1 MASASEYFRVIQDRV
16 GSEDDVDFLHVNKGD
31 IVRLVKKGD
40 SVITV
45 EKNGKTGKLPLEI
58 LEAYTP
64 DQQQLPNQ
72 NQQEE
77 VSPNKLT
84 ETNQHSV
91 FVETQIEQSTKQIA
105 NNQKTILVPLVT
117 QQKAFS
123 SQIST
128 LQTSLNDLLVQINSQ
143 STDEDQDD
151 EDDELN
157 VNIEQAIAKEY
168 PFLEKKE
175 QKQEKEQKSEEKQN
189 NLTNYPL
196 KTPRQPD
203 QQQIQTDLTS
213 TFNIY
218 NVQSKHELTKE
229 QEISQ
234 NQDAWSQPG
243 DISEQNNAIV
253 PLEMP
258 EFDDF
263 EVVKKLFGGSI
274 GKTFLVLLKTTGVL
288 YVMKRVKYMD
298 EKDKKQAGM
307 EVAQMKRLASRFT
320 VRLMWTFVDHS
331 SLYIITEYY
340 SGSDLRKVIAELQEL
355 PDEEKVARIWEI
367 FAQIILAVDYIHSHG
382 VIHRNIKPENI
393 FIMADGSA
401 RLGDYGIVKDLSVM
415 DDMTIAGTKL
425 YMAAETW
432 QTQSVDFTSDIYSS
446 GVVLYELITK
456 RHPFDATTEEE
467 MIEKVTNGDVDEL
480 PDWLPAQMKELVL
493 EMLGPDPKARPTTKT
508 ILQIEIIKQ
517 ITQQYEEKLIQ
528 KKTREQKLQQQR
540 NEHNATV
547 LSPLTPV
554 SLEQLYILQDEID
567 QMEESHQISPELI
580 AQLTDSLRIIR
591 SVQTGDQNQI
601 SEDMLEIVNEI
612 IENIAQIFPLLIKSI
627 DDDIE
632 YITTSI
638 NSGLVIELVDLLRR
652 IDSEEITIQIVEIIK
667 KICQRGTIEQNQLV
681 FEMKA
686 IHSLVPKLENENLD
700 QIDENIESWI
710 LTESILNIFIFIVE
724 KGWKNTK
731 QLINQQ
737 QTLQQLMQSLNKD
750 PFQSTQTSSAEIFIS
765 RQPNQQQSSQSQS
778 EIISSQLQ
786 QLLLIPHPYIQQL
799 EDEVVIQSV
808 IENVIVTACN
818 RHSADLLEQ
827 IIQQQ
832 SQQQQ
837 QINVNVKLSCKLLDL
852 IYIEGAKIP
861 SDVQSLVFNHLCE
874 QLKQGNA
881 ADQQQALEAI
891 SYLVVNQ
898 ENHDTIVEANIL
910 DASLEIFNNPEASKT
925 IVSET
930 NFIETQLKLL
940 NSLPANRIKIKEWHL
955 SPIKT
960 ISLNLPNEFMKLL
973 ITKSVLK
980 EMANMIDSEYEAVR
994 KTSMIIIQTIIAAG
1008 GLNLKIGQQ
1017 HPFLQQLT
1025 DDGSVD
1031 RFIVLFLDQSRE
1043 KQLQQQLNAEIS
1055 KILVRLFK
1063 SIPMPAEINEEII

>member
-1 MASASEYFRVIQDRV
+1 
-16 GSEDDVDFLHVNKGD
+16 
-31 IVRLVKKGD
+31 
-40 SVITV
+40 
-45 EKNGKTGKLPLEI
+45 
-58 LEAYTP
+58 
-64 DQQQLPNQ
+64 
-72 NQQEE
+72 
-77 VSPNKLT
+77 
-84 ETNQHSV
+84 
-91 FVETQIEQSTKQIA
+91 
-105 NNQKTILVPLVT
+105 
-117 QQKAFS
+117 
-123 SQIST
+123 
-128 LQTSLNDLLVQINSQ
+128 
-143 STDEDQDD
+143 
-151 EDDELN
+151 
-157 VNIEQAIAKEY
+157 
-168 PFLEKKE
+168 
-175 QKQEKEQKSEEKQN
+175 
-189 NLTNYPL
+189 
-196 KTPRQPD
+196 
-203 QQQIQTDLTS
+203 
-213 TFNIY
+213 
-218 NVQSKHELTKE
+218 
-229 QEISQ
+229 
-234 NQDAWSQPG
+234 
-243 DISEQNNAIV
+243 
-253 PLEMP
+253 
-258 EFDDF
+258 
-263 EVVKKLFGGSI
+263 
-274 GKTFLVLLKTTGVL
+274 
-288 YVMKRVKYMD
+288 
-298 EKDKKQAGM
+298 
-307 EVAQMKRLASRFT
+307 AQMKRLASRFT

-367 FAQIILAVDYIHSHG
+367 FAQIILAVDYIHSRG

-401 RLGDYGIVKDLSVM
+401 RLGDYGIVKDLSIM

-493 EMLGPDPKARPTTKT
+493 KMLGPDPKTRPTTKT

-528 KKTREQKLQQQR
+528 KKNREQKLQQQR

-567 QMEESHQISPELI
+567 QMEELHQISPELI
-580 AQLTDSLRIIR
+580 TQLTDSLRIIR

-786 QLLLIPHPYIQQL
+786 QLLLIPHPYLQQL

-898 ENHDTIVEANIL
+898 GL
-910 DASLEIFNNPEASKT
+910 GS
-925 IVSET
+925 
-930 NFIETQLKLL
+930 
-940 NSLPANRIKIKEWHL
+940 IKCVQYNKI
-955 SPIKT
+955 
-960 ISLNLPNEFMKLL
+960 
-973 ITKSVLK
+973 
-980 EMANMIDSEYEAVR
+980 NM
-994 KTSMIIIQTIIAAG
+994 
-1008 GLNLKIGQQ
+1008 
-1017 HPFLQQLT
+1017 
-1025 DDGSVD
+1025 
-1031 RFIVLFLDQSRE
+1031 
-1043 KQLQQQLNAEIS
+1043 
-1055 KILVRLFK
+1055 RL
-1063 SIPMPAEINEEII
+1063 